1 MKKLR
6 KPVKNS
12 ESRRTN
18 VLLEKLA
25 ADFRTFGEG
34 LTSVNQGLDRLAKD
48 VESLSDWAGKFSLEL
63 QALRTDVN
71 EVKKDLKDVKDH
83 LAMVEAR

>member
-71 EVKKDLKDVKDH
+71 ELKKDLKDVKER
-83 LAMVEAR
+83 LATVEAR